1 MAATLLLTDIEVGSL
16 FSFSSCGGLSVEL
29 SLLVVFTA
37 LEVVRDEGLGVAIS
51 PDVFLATDVLDVD
64 SRDGFFETRELR
76 ELVLASGVELFVG
89 LLIPEVDA
97 KLEVEPIERRR
108 AAIAE
113 LGGLIVFSVKR
124 ARF

>member
-1 MAATLLLTDIEVGSL
+1 MAATLLLTDIEFGSL

-29 SLLVVFTA
+29 NLLVVFSA

-51 PDVFLATDVLDVD
+51 PEVFLATDVLGVD

-76 ELVLASGVELFVG
+76 EFVLASGVELFVG